1 MRDIENLGSRVW
13 GVDALRVVAMMM
25 IVGLH
30 YLLFGG
36 VLDHTSGVNRWF
48 AWFVESLLFIAVDIY
63 VLISGY
69 FLVMQRKFR
78 LKPLAKIW
86 VQAFFYSVLFYA
98 WHVYAM
104 GGGIQLRE
112 LLRALFPVRYG
123 LYWFVTAYVGMFL
136 LSPFLARLAQSL
148 SRREYWRFLM
158 VMTAAFSFYSF
169 FRPESDPFKMVGG
182 YCVFWF
188 IVLFFWGGYIRL
200 WGISVGKAKAWWVYV
215 MASVATF
222 LLSIPVEWILHA
234 EGFKVKTLGIQG
246 FYQYNSPTVLL
257 AALALFL
264 FFLQTEKPHG
274 FIGRAISWMAPLTFG
289 VYLIHEN
296 AYIRK
301 ELWYHWISTGTA
313 CESSVW
319 YLAMHMAVT
328 VIGVFL
334 ACILIDAVRAKLFR
348 LLSPAADVV
357 WNRLAGTCAAWYLK
371 WEERWIGKDE

>member
-1 MRDIENLGSRVW
+1 MREMKISESRVW
-13 GVDALRVVAMMM
+13 RLDALRILAMVM

-36 VLDHTSGVNRWF
+36 VLVYTSGVNRWF
-48 AWFVESLLFIAVDIY
+48 VWLVESFLFIAVDIY

-86 VQAFFYSVLFYA
+86 GEVFFYAMLFYV
-98 WHVYAM
+98 WHVYTM
-104 GGGIQLRE
+104 GGGIRPKE
-112 LLRALFPVRYG
+112 LLRSLFPVRYA

-182 YCVFWF
+182 YCVSWF

-200 WGISVGKAKAWWVYV
+200 WGIPVGKEKAWWVYV
-215 MASVATF
+215 AASIATF
-222 LLSIPVEWILHA
+222 LLSIPVEWILLA
-234 EGFKVKTLGIQG
+234 EGFEVNTLGLQG

-264 FFLQTEKPHG
+264 FFLQMEKPHG
-274 FIGRAISWMAPLTFG
+274 FFGCAVSWMAPRAFG

-296 AYIRK
+296 VYIRK
-301 ELWYHWISTGTA
+301 ELWHHWISTGTA

-319 YLAMHMAVT
+319 YLAVHMAVT

-334 ACILIDAVRAKLFR
+334 ACILIDAVRAKLFKF
-348 LLSPAADVV
+348 LAPAADAV
-357 WNRLAGTCAAWYLK
+357 WSRLAGTCAGWYLK
-371 WEERWIGKDE
+371 WEERWIGRSE